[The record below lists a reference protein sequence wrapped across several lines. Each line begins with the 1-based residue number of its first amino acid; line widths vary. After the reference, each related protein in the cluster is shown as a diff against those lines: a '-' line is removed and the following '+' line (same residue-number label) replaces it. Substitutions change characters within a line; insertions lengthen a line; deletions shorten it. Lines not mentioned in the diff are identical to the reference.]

1 MKLDELTSFLDSEL
15 NLNGFAADV
24 SNNGLQIA
32 GGDQEITK
40 IVFAVDAALES
51 IEYAEDAKAD
61 LLFVHHGLSWGGGF
75 RRITGIDAKRI
86 SLLFNAGINLY
97 AAHLP
102 LDAHPELGN
111 NAQLCKIMG
120 LKKIAPFCC
129 VDGMTIGQMG
139 ELVRGASVETLVK
152 KLKAAL
158 DDTECNFY
166 GDPDVKAKKIA
177 VVSGGCNDAV
187 LFQAAAAGAE
197 LVVTGEFKHQLYHT
211 VRELGINVIAAG
223 HYATETVGV
232 KAVME
237 LVSSKFGVEVE
248 FADCPTGL

>member
-1 MKLDELTSFLDSEL
+1 MKLAELCNYLDSEL
-15 NLNGFAADV
+15 NLAAFSGDY
-24 SNNGLQIA
+24 SNNGIQVA

-40 IVFAVDAALES
+40 AIFAVDAALET

-61 LLFVHHGLSWGGGF
+61 FLFVHHGISWGSGF
-75 RRITGIDAKRI
+75 RRITGVDAKRI
-86 SLLFNAGINLY
+86 GLLFSSGITLY

-111 NAQLCKIMG
+111 NALLNKILG
-120 LKKIAPFCC
+120 AKDLAPFCH
-129 VDGMTIGQMG
+129 VEGNFIGYTG
-139 ELVRGASVETLVK
+139 TLSRRCGIEALVK

-158 DDTECNFY
+158 DDAECNFY
-166 GDPDVKAKKIA
+166 GDPDLKAGKIA
-177 VVSGGCNDAV
+177 VVSGGCSETV
-187 LFQAAAAGAE
+187 LTQAAEAGAE
-197 LVVTGEFKHQLYHT
+197 LVVTGEFKHQLYHLA
-211 VRELGINVIAAG
+211 RELDLSVIAAG

-237 LVSSKFGVEVE
+237 KINAKFGIEVE

>member
-1 MKLDELTSFLDSEL
+1 MKLDELTAFLDSEL
-15 NLNGFAADV
+15 NLNAFAADV

-120 LKKIAPFCC
+120 LKKLAPFCS
-129 VDGMTIGQMG
+129 VDGMTIGWTG
-139 ELVRGASVETLVK
+139 ELSRGASVETLVK

-158 DDTECNFY
+158 DDPECNFY

-177 VVSGGCNDAV
+177 VVSGGCNEAV

-197 LVVTGEFKHQLYHT
+197 MVVTGEFKHQLYHT
-211 VRELGINVIAAG
+211 ARELGINVIAAG

-237 LVSSKFGVEVE
+237 LVSSKFGIEVE